1 MNSDDMATVDEEKR
15 KQRAGKLAQKMGW
28 DLAVVQENAYSNT
41 IDEVDAA
48 R

>member
-28 DLAVVQENAYSNT
+28 DLAGECLLQHH
-41 IDEVDAA
+41 
-48 R
+48 